1 MVLELLDN
9 ALKLYKVGFK
19 ILGMFLKLEEVYFKG
34 FRLYAGVPKED
45 GIGIYIAKRSVV
57 KSPYMSIHVYFTFGN
72 DTQSNSL
79 KQTLQFS
86 KNLELKLKFFEN
98 SEDTGFENKV

>member
-1 MVLELLDN
+1 
-9 ALKLYKVGFK
+9 
-19 ILGMFLKLEEVYFKG
+19 MFLKLEEVYFKG

-72 DTQSNSL
+72 DTQSDSL

-98 SEDTGFENKV
+98 SENTGFENKV

>member
-1 MVLELLDN
+1 VGKSRKIN
-9 ALKLYKVGFK
+9 GFRIIGQSIKLYKVGFK

-72 DTQSNSL
+72 DTQSDSL

-86 KNLELKLKFFEN
+86 EN
-98 SEDTGFENKV
+98 SEYPGFENKV